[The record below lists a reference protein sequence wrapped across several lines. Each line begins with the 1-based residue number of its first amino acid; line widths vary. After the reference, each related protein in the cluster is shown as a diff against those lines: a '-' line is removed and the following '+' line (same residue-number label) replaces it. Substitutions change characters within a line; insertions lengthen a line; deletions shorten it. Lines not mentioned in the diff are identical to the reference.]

1 MSKKRQEQKKKPP
14 AGLEDSDLQREIRSE
29 RKFSL
34 AEAIGRLGGSGLLKG
49 TSPVTQKRQAE
60 LRIEQYLER
69 HLTDSEGALEIVLL
83 RHVRESDIFLEMNFS
98 NPLAAIASYI
108 VRVLDS
114 EARLQSFV
122 RAVDAEW
129 GRMYLERP
137 HFQKEGPVQ
146 KEGQAPDPN
155 DPYTFA
161 SVRKKLEQLLD
172 TLLRDP

>member
-1 MSKKRQEQKKKPP
+1 MSEKEKPSP
-14 AGLEDSDLQREIRSE
+14 SREDLDLERKIRSE

-49 TSPVTQKRQAE
+49 TSPITQKRQAE

-69 HLTDSEGALEIVLL
+69 HLTDSEGALEVVLL
-83 RHVRESDIFLEMNFS
+83 RQVRESDIFLKMNFS
-98 NPLAAIASYI
+98 NPLAAIASFI
-108 VRVLDS
+108 VRILDS

-137 HFQKEGPVQ
+137 HFQKEGLQ
-146 KEGQAPDPN
+146 KEGQPPSED

-161 SVRKKLEQLLD
+161 SVRKKLERLLD
-172 TLLRDP
+172 TLLHEH

>member
-1 MSKKRQEQKKKPP
+1 MSEKEKSSPSPEDLD
-14 AGLEDSDLQREIRSE
+14 LERKIRSE

-49 TSPVTQKRQAE
+49 TSPIPQKRQSE
-60 LRIEQYLER
+60 LKIEQYLER
-69 HLTDSEGALEIVLL
+69 HLTDSEGALEVVLL
-83 RHVRESDIFLEMNFS
+83 RQVRESDIFLEMNFS
-98 NPLAAIASYI
+98 NPLAAIASYL

-122 RAVDAEW
+122 RTVDAEW

-137 HFQKEGPVQ
+137 HFQQEGLQ
-146 KEGQAPDPN
+146 QEGQSPDED

-161 SVRKKLEQLLD
+161 SVRKKLERLLD
-172 TLLRDP
+172 TLLHQQ